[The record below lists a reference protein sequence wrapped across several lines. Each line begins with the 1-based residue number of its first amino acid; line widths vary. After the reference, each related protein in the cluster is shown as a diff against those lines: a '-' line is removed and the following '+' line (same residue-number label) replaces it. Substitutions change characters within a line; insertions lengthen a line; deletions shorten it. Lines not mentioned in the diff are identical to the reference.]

1 MTNQLLER
9 LATVTDP
16 DLGDDVVSLG
26 IVGAVETTATTAR
39 VPLALGA
46 PYSPA
51 ETDLIADVRD
61 RVNEAG
67 YDADI
72 VIDVDDATP
81 AGRDDTPTVIGL
93 CSGKGGVGTSTVAVN
108 LAAAMARRGA
118 RVGLFDA
125 DVHGPTTAHELG
137 ADGAAADGEPVAP
150 LDACDLALFGVDFLA
165 DGDGPVADRPAEA
178 AELVADAWAGLD
190 WADRDYVV
198 VDLPSGSGAAQ
209 RAVLDRLPVLG
220 TVVVTTPQSIAVA
233 GAREAVAQCRERDL
247 PVLGVVEN
255 KRTFVC
261 PECNAVHD
269 RVDTRDGELL
279 ADDLDAPL
287 LVRLPLDPTV
297 RERSGAPIA
306 LADDGGL
313 STGKLRQ
320 LARTV
325 MDRVGR
331 LRRRSHADRVDGP
344 LVDAA

>member
-1 MTNQLLER
+1 MTERLLER
-9 LATVTDP
+9 LATVEDP
-16 DLGDDVVSLG
+16 DLGADVVSLG
-26 IVGAVETTATTAR
+26 LVGDVETAATTAR

-51 ETDLIADVRD
+51 ETDLLADVRD
-61 RVNEAG
+61 RVEEAG
-67 YDADI
+67 YDADV

-81 AGRDDTPTVIGL
+81 AGDGTPAVIGL

-125 DVHGPTTAHELG
+125 DVYGPTVAHELG
-137 ADGAAADGEPVAP
+137 VDDGTADREPVTP
-150 LDACDLALFGVDFLA
+150 VDSCDLELFGVGFLA
-165 DGDGPVADRPAEA
+165 DGDGPVAGRPTEA
-178 AELVADAWAGLD
+178 AERIADAWAVLD
-190 WADRDYVV
+190 WADRDYVI
-198 VDLPSGSGAAQ
+198 VDLPSGSGATWEA
-209 RAVLDRLPVLG
+209 ALDRLPLVG
-220 TVVVTTPQSIAVA
+220 TVVVTTPQSVAVA
-233 GAREAVAQCRERDL
+233 GAREAVAQCRDRDL

-297 RERSGAPIA
+297 REHAGAPIA
-306 LADDGGL
+306 LAADGGIT
-313 STGKLRQ
+313 TGKFRQ

-331 LRRRSHADRVDGP
+331 LRRRSHAERADGSKI
-344 LVDAA
+344 DAA